1 MQTIFKHSIDESKNH
16 NMLSSPTGI
25 TIDASE
31 SSAISAD
38 INKSAFMEIQ
48 QPYATSAAMRGS
60 YGQHVQNQV
69 ADFYGQSR
77 GLSYPF
83 PSQYSN
89 ATNPFS
95 QSFTSMS
102 GIGNYHTPT
111 STGREGKRI
120 LLILIRPLPPKP

>member
-1 MQTIFKHSIDESKNH
+1 MLTSPSGIHID
-16 NMLSSPTGI
+16 T
-25 TIDASE
+25 SE
-31 SSAISAD
+31 ASAINPTD

-48 QPYATSAAMRGS
+48 QPYAASAAAMRGT

-95 QSFTSMS
+95 QSFTSM
-102 GIGNYHTPT
+102 GGLGNYHTPVPT
-111 STGREGKRI
+111 SRDGK
-120 LLILIRPLPPKP
+120 